1 MHKEDGS
8 VIYKLK
14 PKWVVWAMPISK
26 EESGVSQAMSQ
37 ILQEDKIKFN
47 VEESSIN
54 NDNKRK
60 VM

>member
-1 MHKEDGS
+1 
-8 VIYKLK
+8 
-14 PKWVVWAMPISK
+14 MPISK